1 MKTIKMNSLK
11 TLSNMAL
18 LLLLLTT
25 ACGQSGNTSK
35 DQASNA
41 ADSKSSV
48 AAPEMNI
55 HAAILADNIEVVR
68 QHIAAGTDINQK
80 DPMSGST
87 PLITAS
93 SFGKEKIAKVLIDAG
108 ADLSLK
114 NNDGASALHTAA
126 FFGRVEIVQLLLDAG
141 ADKSITNNF
150 GATPRETVMGSFEE
164 LKPIY
169 EMLQQQLGPLGMQMD
184 LQEIEKVRPVIA
196 MMLQ

>member
-18 LLLLLTT
+18 LLLLAT

-35 DQASNA
+35 DQASIA

>member
-18 LLLLLTT
+18 LLLLAT

-35 DQASNA
+35 DQASIA

-114 NNDGASALHTAA
+114 NNDGASSLHTAA

>member
-1 MKTIKMNSLK
+1 
-11 TLSNMAL
+11 
-18 LLLLLTT
+18 
-25 ACGQSGNTSK
+25 
-35 DQASNA
+35 
-41 ADSKSSV
+41 
-48 AAPEMNI
+48 MNI